1 MTHAPDFRDEQK
13 NEECRRRKQNWFGS
27 KSFFRVDGC
36 SSATRERRGT
46 WAAVTLTLTSI
57 LLTLTENVTYKQD
70 EQARL
75 GTTTGPGDP
84 TWRWQKHA
92 HSFNWKEMQ

>member
-1 MTHAPDFRDEQK
+1 VTHAPGVRDEQK
-13 NEECRRRKQNWFGS
+13 NEERRRRKQNWFGS

-36 SSATRERRGT
+36 SSATRKRRRT

-75 GTTTGPGDP
+75 RKTAKPGDDP
-84 TWRWQKHA
+84 A
-92 HSFNWKEMQ
+92 